1 MKNRDGCLA
10 SLFRVL
16 QGKEHAPLAIYGLGI
31 NATRLLESSLRKDI
45 RFVIAKDHIGED
57 FLGYEVSVLE
67 DVLPVCK
74 TIVIAASPKVTRI
87 IYERIRG
94 VIREGMYVFDMQ
106 GIQLN
111 DPHGFEKNPYWK
123 QTQAGLISAINA
135 HDVISFDFFD
145 TLFMRRTLLPAD
157 VFRIMGRQLNMTLP
171 DADFY
176 SWRTQAEQ
184 EAVKRYGYPTLFEI
198 YDVMAEQH
206 GLTREYADELMQLE
220 LRTEEMVICPRKN
233 MVTAFLYACGSHKE
247 VFITS
252 DTYFPSSFLARLLQE
267 AGAACGYTILASCEC
282 RANKADGTLYEIL
295 KKRAD
300 HPNILHIGDNPR
312 ADRRMAE
319 EHRLDAFPILS
330 AYDLLQASSCGF
342 VCDHLQNLD
351 DRITLGNI
359 LADLLN
365 DPFSLSASKGRWIFR
380 DAGSIAE
387 MCYTPVLQAYLSF
400 ILRQVRGQKNS
411 RVFFVSRDGYFL
423 KELYDG
429 LRKQDPDLPEA
440 IYFYTSREAITK
452 AVCQTEQDVDVLLS
466 DLSKFPK
473 NRLKDILEQRFHVR
487 FPEIPDITVEDAY
500 AAYGASR
507 IRDWMMSRKEE
518 IFSKAETERERYLA
532 YLKRIVLMG
541 DLDEKIFLVDLCT
554 RGTVAYGLH
563 RMLGKPVHLI
573 ALLGAFLPN
582 AYIED
587 PKDFS
592 LYLGTTSQLEKP
604 INTAILEVLLAS
616 GDGQVS
622 GFDRQGKP
630 EFSPGT
636 KYDRELLKEVQ
647 GCWKGSFCS
656 LWMMY
661 LRWWEM
667 NPSVDFVV
675 AMMETIQYHCS
686 DVEKEVFRHF
696 SFTNPLSKIRETNVL
711 ENVRC

>member
-1 MKNRDGCLA
+1 MGDSGMET
-10 SLFRVL
+10 LFEKLR
-16 QGKEHAPLAIYGLGI
+16 EIDHAPLAIYGMGK
-31 NATRLLESSLRKDI
+31 NAERLLRSDLRKAI
-45 RFVIAKDHIGED
+45 RFVIARDHIGEV
-57 FLGYEVSVLE
+57 FEGYEVKALE
-67 DVLPVCK
+67 EVLPVCK

-87 IYERIRG
+87 IYERIRDSVG
-94 VIREGMYVFDMQ
+94 DGRYVFDMQ

-111 DPHGFEKNPYWK
+111 DPHSFEKNPYWK
-123 QTQAGLISAINA
+123 QTQARLISAIDV

-157 VFRIMGRQLNMTLP
+157 VFRVMGRQLEKELP
-171 DADFY
+171 EADFY

-184 EAVKRYGYPTLFEI
+184 EAVKRYGYPTLLEI

-206 GLTREYADELMQLE
+206 DLTRGRTDELRRLE
-220 LRTEEMVICPRKN
+220 LQTEELTICPRKT
-233 MVTAFLYACGSHKE
+233 MVAAFLYACRNHKE

-252 DTYFPSSFLARLLQE
+252 DTYFPSAFLARLLQKV
-267 AGAACGYTILASCEC
+267 GAAGSYTILASCEC
-282 RANKADGTLYEIL
+282 RANKADGTLYEVL
-295 KKRAD
+295 KKRAE
-300 HPNILHIGDNPR
+300 HSRILHIGDNPR
-312 ADRRMAE
+312 IDRCMAE
-319 EHRLDAFPILS
+319 KHQLDAYPILS

-365 DPFSLSASKGRWIFR
+365 DPFSLSVSKGRWIFR
-380 DAGSIAE
+380 DAGSIAA

-452 AVCQTEQDVDVLLS
+452 AVCQSEQDVDVLLS

-473 NRLKDILEQRFHVR
+473 NDLKDLLEQRFHVR
-487 FPEIPDITVEDAY
+487 FQEIPDITVEDAY
-500 AAYGASR
+500 AAYGASC
-507 IRDWMMSRKEE
+507 IREWVMLRKEE
-518 IFSKAETERERYLA
+518 IFLKAGAERERYRA
-532 YLKRIVLMG
+532 YLERIALME
-541 DLDEKIFLVDLCT
+541 DPEEKVFLVDLCT

-563 RMLGKPVHLI
+563 RMLGRSVHLI

-592 LYLGTTSQLEKP
+592 LYLGTTSQMEKP
-604 INTAILEVLLAS
+604 INIAILEMLLAS

-622 GFDRQGKP
+622 GFDRQGDP
-630 EFSPGT
+630 EFSPRT
-636 KYDRELLKEVQ
+636 EYDRDLLKEVQ
-647 GCWKGSFCS
+647 GCWKDVLCS
-656 LWMMY
+656 LWMMH
-661 LRWWEM
+661 LKWWGL
-667 NPSVDFVV
+667 NPSADFVV
-675 AMMETIQYHCS
+675 AMMETIQYHRS
-686 DVEKEVFRHF
+686 DVKKEVFQHF
-696 SFTNPLSKIRETNVL
+696 SFTNPLSKTRETNVL